1 LARLATPV
9 PEIFAMFRR
18 RFLSFAPQLAAL
30 AAAPAFIRNAY
41 AQEGLSA
48 KAVSIGSSGALTGP
62 LAGFGADLK
71 LGVEAAMDQIN
82 AKGGVN
88 GRVLQF
94 QMMDDAYVPQR
105 TADNVK
111 KMIGDGSVFALMSCI
126 GTPNNTAIMP
136 MIEESNL
143 PYVAPLTG
151 ASSLRKPGMRNV
163 FHVRA
168 SYTDETRRLVQ
179 KLVGMG
185 IKDLA
190 IVYLDNGFGKEVLA
204 DAVAALQAQGAKAAA
219 QVALATDG
227 KNLNEVVSQISAAK
241 PGAVLLGTAGAASVG
256 LIAALKR
263 ASPMLPVAGLSVTL
277 TAHGLKALGAAG
289 SGLAL
294 TMVFPDPYRAK
305 TQIVRDYQAAMR
317 AIDQQEFSLGSLESY
332 VNTRVLAEGLERA
345 GRDVTRARLRTA
357 LGSVQKFDLGGF
369 SVDYAAASPF
379 VGSKFVDLGVL
390 GAILLYALLNRKP

>member
-1 LARLATPV
+1 
-9 PEIFAMFRR
+9 MFRR

-30 AAAPAFIRNAY
+30 AAAPAFIRNAH

-48 KAVSIGSSGALTGP
+48 KAVTIGSSGALSGP

-71 LGVEAAMDQIN
+71 LGVEAAMGQIN

-94 QMMDDAYVPQR
+94 QMVDDAYVPQR
-105 TADNVK
+105 TSDNVK

-126 GTPNNTAIMP
+126 GTPNNAAIVP
-136 MIEESNL
+136 LIEESNL

-151 ASSLRKPGMRNV
+151 ASSLRKQGMRNV

-168 SYTDETRRLVQ
+168 SYTDETQRLVQ

-204 DAVAALQAQGAKAAA
+204 DALLALQAQGAKAAA

-227 KNLNEVVSQISAAK
+227 KNLNEVVSQVSAAK

-256 LIAALKR
+256 LIAALKKS
-263 ASPMLPVAGLSVTL
+263 SPMLPVAGLSVTL
-277 TAHGLKALGAAG
+277 TADGLKGLGAAA

-305 TQIVRDYQAAMR
+305 TQVVRDYQAAMR
-317 AIDQQEFSLGSLESY
+317 AIGQQEFSLGSLESY

-345 GRDVTRARLRTA
+345 GRDVTRAKLRTA

-390 GAILLYALLNRKP
+390 GAAGRFLG

>member
-1 LARLATPV
+1 
-9 PEIFAMFRR
+9 MFRR

-30 AAAPAFIRNAY
+30 AAAPAFIRNAH

-48 KAVSIGSSGALTGP
+48 KAVTIGSSGALSGP

-71 LGVEAAMDQIN
+71 LGVEAAMGQIN

-94 QMMDDAYVPQR
+94 QMVDDAYVPQR
-105 TADNVK
+105 TSDNVK

-126 GTPNNTAIMP
+126 GTPNNAAIVP
-136 MIEESNL
+136 LIEESNL

-151 ASSLRKPGMRNV
+151 ASSLRKQGMRNV

-168 SYTDETRRLVQ
+168 SYTDETQRLVQ

-204 DAVAALQAQGAKAAA
+204 DALLALQAQGAKAAA

-227 KNLNEVVSQISAAK
+227 KNLNEVVSQVSAAK

-256 LIAALKR
+256 LIAALKKS
-263 ASPMLPVAGLSVTL
+263 SPMLPVAGLSVTL
-277 TAHGLKALGAAG
+277 TADGLKGLGAAA

-305 TQIVRDYQAAMR
+305 SQVVRDYQAAMR
-317 AIDQQEFSLGSLESY
+317 AIGQQEFSLGSLESY

-345 GRDVTRARLRTA
+345 GRDVTRAKLRTA

-369 SVDYAAASPF
+369 SVDYAPASPF

-390 GAILLYALLNRKP
+390 GAAGRFLG

>member
-1 LARLATPV
+1 
-9 PEIFAMFRR
+9 MFRR
-18 RFLSFAPQLAAL
+18 RFLSLAPQLAAL

-48 KAVSIGSSGALTGP
+48 KALTIGSSGALTGP

-71 LGVEAAMDQIN
+71 LGVEAAMGQIN

-94 QMMDDAYVPQR
+94 QMVDDAYVPQR

-126 GTPNNTAIMP
+126 GTPNNAAIVP
-136 MIEESNL
+136 LIEESNL

-168 SYTDETRRLVQ
+168 SYTDETQRLVQ

-204 DAVAALQAQGAKAAA
+204 DAVQALQAQGAKAVA
-219 QVALATDG
+219 QAALATDG
-227 KNLNEVVSQISAAK
+227 KNLGEVVNQITAAR

-256 LIAALKR
+256 LIAALKK

-277 TAHGLKALGAAG
+277 TADGLKGLGAAG

-305 TQIVRDYQAAMR
+305 TPVVRDYQAAMR
-317 AIDQQEFSLGSLESY
+317 AIGQQEFSLGSLESY

-345 GRDVTRARLRTA
+345 GRDLTRAKLRTA
-357 LGSVQKFDLGGF
+357 LASVQKFDLGGF

-379 VGSKFVDLGVL
+379 VGSKYVDLGVL
-390 GAILLYALLNRKP
+390 GAAGRFLG

>member
-1 LARLATPV
+1 
-9 PEIFAMFRR
+9 MFRR
-18 RFLSFAPQLAAL
+18 RFLSLAPQLAAL

-48 KAVSIGSSGALTGP
+48 KAVTIGSSGALSGP

-71 LGVEAAMDQIN
+71 LGVEAAMAQIN

-94 QMMDDAYVPQR
+94 QMMDDAYVAQR
-105 TADNVK
+105 TTENVK
-111 KMIGDGSVFALMSCI
+111 KMIGDGSIFALMSCI
-126 GTPNNTAIMP
+126 GTPNNAAIVP
-136 MIEESNL
+136 LIEESSL

-168 SYTDETRRLVQ
+168 SYTDETQRLVQ

-204 DAVAALQAQGAKAAA
+204 DAVQALQAQGAKAAA

-227 KNLNEVVSQISAAK
+227 KNLNEVVSQVSAAR

-256 LIAALKR
+256 LIAALKKS
-263 ASPMLPVAGLSVTL
+263 SPMLPVAGLSVTL
-277 TAHGLKALGAAG
+277 TADGLKSLGAAG

-305 TQIVRDYQAAMR
+305 TQLVRDYQAAMR
-317 AIDQQEFSLGSLESY
+317 AIGQQEFSLGSLESY

-345 GRDVTRARLRTA
+345 GRDVTRAKLRTA

-390 GAILLYALLNRKP
+390 GAGGRFLG

>member
-1 LARLATPV
+1 ML
-9 PEIFAMFRR
+9 RR
-18 RFLSFAPQLAAL
+18 RFISFAPQMAAI
-30 AAAPAFIRNAY
+30 AAVPAFIRHAH

-48 KAVSIGSSGALTGP
+48 KALTIGCSGALSGP
-62 LAGFGADLK
+62 LAGFGTDLK
-71 LGVEAAMDQIN
+71 FGVDAAMAQIN

-88 GRVLQF
+88 GRMLQF
-94 QMMDDAYVPQR
+94 QMMDDGYVPQR
-105 TADNVK
+105 TAENVK
-111 KMIGDGSVFALMSCI
+111 KMIGDGSMFALMSCI
-126 GTPNNTAIMP
+126 GTPNNTAIVP

-151 ASSLRKPGMRNV
+151 ASSLRKAGMRNV

-168 SYTDETRRLVQ
+168 SYTDETQRLVQ

-204 DAVAALQAQGAKAAA
+204 DATRALEAQGVKAAV

-227 KNLNEVVSQISAAK
+227 KNLNDVVSQVIAGK
-241 PGAVLLGTAGAASVG
+241 PGAVLMGTAGAASVG
-256 LIAALKR
+256 VIAALKR

-277 TAHGLKALGAAG
+277 TGEGLKALGAAG

-305 TQIVRDYQAAMR
+305 TAVVRDYQTAMR
-317 AIDQQEFSLGSLESY
+317 AIGQQEFSQGSLESY
-332 VNTRVLAEGLERA
+332 INTRVLAEGLERA
-345 GRDVTRARLRTA
+345 GRDVTRAKLRAA

-390 GAILLYALLNRKP
+390 GAGGRFIG

>member
-1 LARLATPV
+1 
-9 PEIFAMFRR
+9 MFRR
-18 RFLSFAPQLAAL
+18 RFLSLAPQLAAL

-48 KAVSIGSSGALTGP
+48 KAVTIGSSGALSGP

-71 LGVEAAMDQIN
+71 LGVEAAMAQIN

-88 GRVLQF
+88 GRTLQF

-105 TADNVK
+105 TSENVK
-111 KMIGDGSVFALMSCI
+111 KMIGDGSIFALMSCI
-126 GTPNNTAIMP
+126 GTPNNAAIVP
-136 MIEESNL
+136 LIEESNL

-168 SYTDETRRLVQ
+168 SYTDETQRLVQ

-204 DAVAALQAQGAKAAA
+204 DAVAALQTEGAKALT

-227 KNLNEVVSQISAAK
+227 KNLNEVVSQVSAAK
-241 PGAVLLGTAGAASVG
+241 PAAVLLGTAGAASVG
-256 LIAALKR
+256 LIAALKK

-277 TAHGLKALGAAG
+277 TADGLKSLGAAG

-305 TQIVRDYQAAMR
+305 TQVVRDYQAAMR
-317 AIDQQEFSLGSLESY
+317 AIGQQEFSLGSLESY

-345 GRDVTRARLRTA
+345 GRDVTRAKLRTA

-379 VGSKFVDLGVL
+379 VGSKYVDLGVL
-390 GAILLYALLNRKP
+390 SAGGRFLG

>member
-1 LARLATPV
+1 
-9 PEIFAMFRR
+9 MFRR
-18 RFLSFAPQLAAL
+18 RFLSLAPQLAAL
-30 AAAPAFIRNAY
+30 AAAPAFIRTAH

-48 KAVSIGSSGALTGP
+48 KAVTIGSSGALSGP

-71 LGVEAAMDQIN
+71 LGVEAAMGQIN

-94 QMMDDAYVPQR
+94 QMMDDGYVPQR
-105 TADNVK
+105 TSDNVK
-111 KMIGDGSVFALMSCI
+111 KMIGDGSIFALMSCI
-126 GTPNNTAIMP
+126 GTPNNAAVVP
-136 MIEESNL
+136 LIEESNL

-168 SYTDETRRLVQ
+168 SYTDETQRLVQ

-204 DAVAALQAQGAKAAA
+204 DALLALQAQGAKAAA

-227 KNLNEVVSQISAAK
+227 KNLNEVVSQVSAAR

-256 LIAALKR
+256 LIAALKKS
-263 ASPMLPVAGLSVTL
+263 SPMLPVAGLSVTL
-277 TAHGLKALGAAG
+277 TADGLKGLGAAA

-305 TQIVRDYQAAMR
+305 SQVVRDYQAAMR
-317 AIDQQEFSLGSLESY
+317 AIGQQEFSLGSLESY

-345 GRDVTRARLRTA
+345 GRDVTRAKLRTA

-390 GAILLYALLNRKP
+390 GAAGRFLG

>member
-1 LARLATPV
+1 
-9 PEIFAMFRR
+9 MFRR
-18 RFLSFAPQLAAL
+18 RFLSFVPQLAAL
-30 AAAPAFIRNAY
+30 AAVPAFIRTAH
-41 AQEGLSA
+41 AQDGLSA
-48 KAVSIGSSGALTGP
+48 RALTIGSSGALSGP
-62 LAGFGADLK
+62 LAGFGVDLK
-71 LGVEAAMDQIN
+71 LGVEAAMGQIN

-94 QMMDDAYVPQR
+94 QMMDDGYVPQR
-105 TADNVK
+105 TVDNVK
-111 KMIGDGSVFALMSCI
+111 KMIGDGSVFALMSCV
-126 GTPNNTAIMP
+126 GTPNNTAIVP

-168 SYTDETRRLVQ
+168 SYTDETWRLVQ

-190 IVYLDNGFGKEVLA
+190 IVHLDNGFGKEVLA
-204 DAVAALQAQGAKAAA
+204 DAVQALQAQGAKAVA
-219 QVALATDG
+219 QAALATDG
-227 KNLNEVVSQISAAK
+227 KNLSEVVSQITAAR

-256 LIAALKR
+256 LIAALKK

-277 TAHGLKALGAAG
+277 TADGLKALGAAG

-305 TQIVRDYQAAMR
+305 TVVVRDYQAAMR
-317 AIDQQEFSLGSLESY
+317 AIGQTEFSQGSLESY

-345 GRDVTRARLRTA
+345 GRELTRAKLRTA
-357 LGSVQKFDLGGF
+357 LAGLQKFDLGGF

-390 GAILLYALLNRKP
+390 GSTGRFLG